1 MPINDSIPGQL
12 HREEMR
18 AIELLAQLVP
28 ENGHIVEVGSLL
40 GLSSWIWAKSVHD
53 SVTVHCIDPW
63 ELAGRG
69 GNFKLLAESSGQT
82 ISKEQ
87 FLANVS
93 DCPNVRA
100 HQGFSPDA
108 FANWTQPI
116 DLYFEDAVH
125 VDPILARNLEFWSGH
140 LKASGILCGH
150 DYTERFPDVR
160 AGVARLAERYNRRLL
175 IINSLW
181 LLLPYELRESTEE
194 NTSGIVRQLLDLADL
209 YPPLDQ
215 QVVAQRNRDVSAAGG
230 IYSFDYEIAIEDDP
244 MEIEARLGDEI
255 ILRGSVRNVSGH
267 DWPSALSRDCF
278 LQVGA
283 ELQISG
289 SLAAAARQKIMG
301 DCFAHGQ
308 TIRFELRLLASHVGI
323 GNCMIDLL
331 YRQLFWFGNRGVKA
345 KSIPTRVIPSL

>member
-1 MPINDSIPGQL
+1 MPINDSIPGQP

-40 GLSSWIWAKSVHD
+40 GLSSWIWAKSAHD

-63 ELAGRG
+63 ELAGLG

-82 ISKEQ
+82 FSKEQ
-87 FLANVS
+87 FLANVN

-116 DLYFEDAVH
+116 DLYFEGAVH
-125 VDPILARNLEFWSGH
+125 ADPILARNLEFWSSH

-160 AGVARLAERYNRRLL
+160 AGAARLAERYNRRLL
-175 IINSLW
+175 TINSLW
-181 LLLPYELRESTEE
+181 LLLPYELQESTEE
-194 NTSGIVRQLLDLADL
+194 NTSGIVRELQDLANL

-215 QVVAQRNRDVSAAGG
+215 QIVAQRSQALAVVGEIN
-230 IYSFDYEIAIEDDP
+230 SFAYEIVIEDDP
-244 MEIEARLGDEI
+244 TEIEARL
-255 ILRGSVRNVSGH
+255 
-267 DWPSALSRDCF
+267 
-278 LQVGA
+278 
-283 ELQISG
+283 
-289 SLAAAARQKIMG
+289 
-301 DCFAHGQ
+301 
-308 TIRFELRLLASHVGI
+308 
-323 GNCMIDLL
+323 
-331 YRQLFWFGNRGVKA
+331 
-345 KSIPTRVIPSL
+345 

>member
-63 ELAGRG
+63 ELAGSG
-69 GNFKLLAESSGQT
+69 GNFKLLAENYGQT
-82 ISKEQ
+82 FSKEQ

-93 DCPNVRA
+93 DCPNIRA
-100 HQGFSPDA
+100 HQGFSPDD

-125 VDPILARNLEFWSGH
+125 VDPILARNLEFWSSH

-160 AGVARLAERYNRRLL
+160 AGVVRLAERYNRRLL

-181 LLLPYELRESTEE
+181 LLLPNEFQESTEE
-194 NTSGIVRQLLDLADL
+194 NTSGIVRQLQDLAGL
-209 YPPLDQ
+209 YPPLSQ
-215 QVVAQRNRDVSAAGG
+215 QVAAQRNQALAVAGE
-230 IYSFDYEIAIEDDP
+230 IQSFDYEIAIEGDP
-244 MEIEARLGDEI
+244 TDIESRLGDEI
-255 ILRGSVRNVSGH
+255 ILER
-267 DWPSALSRDCF
+267 F
-278 LQVGA
+278 
-283 ELQISG
+283 
-289 SLAAAARQKIMG
+289 SLEFR
-301 DCFAHGQ
+301 
-308 TIRFELRLLASHVGI
+308 TRLACG
-323 GNCMIDLL
+323 
-331 YRQLFWFGNRGVKA
+331 
-345 KSIPTRVIPSL
+345 